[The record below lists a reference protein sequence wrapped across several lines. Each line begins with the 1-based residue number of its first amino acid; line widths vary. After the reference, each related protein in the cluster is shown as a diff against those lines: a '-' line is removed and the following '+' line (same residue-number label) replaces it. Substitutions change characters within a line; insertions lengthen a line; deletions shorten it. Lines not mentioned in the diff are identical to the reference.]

1 MHFAGVRQGGAG
13 ALRGHANRRYDVQAA
28 LPARP
33 PLHPHDH
40 DHDHDH
46 GHDHGHGDDHGHDHA
61 HSHAHHGHG
70 APATAAGRAFAIG
83 IALNLAFVVAE
94 IAYGIAAD
102 SLALLADA
110 GHNFGDVLGLV
121 FAWGAATLAA
131 RAPTPRFTYGL
142 RGSTILAA
150 LGNAMLLLVA
160 IGGIA
165 WEALNRLRNPVP
177 VQGTTVIWVAAAGI
191 GVNAFTAR
199 LFMHGRD
206 TDLNIRAAY
215 MHMAADALVSVGVVV
230 AGIAMLLTGWERID
244 PIVSIVVAIVILYG
258 TWGLLRDSVQLA
270 LHAVPAQLDPAKV
283 RSHLASLPGVSEIHD
298 LHIWGM
304 STTETALTAH
314 LVMPAGHPGD
324 DFLCDIVVEVQK
336 RFNICH
342 ATFQIET
349 ATGKV
354 PCAFAP
360 EHVV

>member
-1 MHFAGVRQGGAG
+1 MKV
-13 ALRGHANRRYDVQAA
+13 D
-28 LPARP
+28 
-33 PLHPHDH
+33 
-40 DHDHDH
+40 
-46 GHDHGHGDDHGHDHA
+46 
-61 HSHAHHGHG
+61 
-70 APATAAGRAFAIG
+70 AGRAFAIG
-83 IALNLAFVVAE
+83 VALNLAFVAIE
-94 IAYGIAAD
+94 IGYGIASD

-165 WEALNRLRNPVP
+165 WEAIHRLQAPIAVDS
-177 VQGTTVIWVAAAGI
+177 GTVMGVAAAGI
-191 GVNAFTAR
+191 AVNAFSAW
-199 LFMHGRD
+199 LFMHGRE

-215 MHMAADALVSVGVVV
+215 LHMASDALVSIGVVV
-230 AGIAMLLTGWERID
+230 AGGAMLLTGWERID
-244 PIVSIVVAIVILYG
+244 PIVSIVVAVIILYG
-258 TWGLLRDSVQLA
+258 TWGLLRESVQLA
-270 LHAVPAQLDPAKV
+270 LHAVPAQLDPVKV
-283 RSHLASLPGVSEIHD
+283 RAHLAALPGVSEIHD

-324 DFLCDIVVEVQK
+324 DFLCDVALEVQE
-336 RFNICH
+336 RFNIGH

-354 PCAFAP
+354 PCALAP
-360 EHVV
+360 DHVV